1 MQLTIYINTL
11 PWLFHYLYYGMSNL
25 HKQRTGIEFSPTNR
39 ILNNI
44 IYKSKYAMRRDLVN
58 FLSLF
63 CTDLVKAVPDEHKKF
78 LANLVWVHEEV
89 TNVLIAFLSYFSK
102 PLMSTSNML
111 NHDFFRFLSVQFPL
125 SFVLKSNNKPVH
137 CK

>member
-25 HKQRTGIEFSPTNR
+25 HKQRTGIEFSPTNG
-39 ILNNI
+39 IQNNI

-63 CTDLVKAVPDEHKKF
+63 CTDLVKAVPDEHKVSRQFGLGARRGHDCFDCFSF
-78 LANLVWVHEEV
+78 L
-89 TNVLIAFLSYFSK
+89 
-102 PLMSTSNML
+102 
-111 NHDFFRFLSVQFPL
+111 FFKTPDERQ
-125 SFVLKSNNKPVH
+125 
-137 CK
+137 